1 MEEKGDLLD
10 KVYGKRDR
18 FFRWLGLGEDGI
30 YLVAGGLSVLFI
42 ANTGAILGVDL
53 LLSRKIPFA
62 LLVAQPQFE
71 LKYLWVEKLSFLGLV
86 FVSGL
91 IALYATFYVTD
102 WSPTSVKDPAM
113 IIVVLATF
121 GGLASFVTFLRL
133 QWIGWGRPLVW
144 GR

>member
-1 MEEKGDLLD
+1 M
-10 KVYGKRDR
+10 KR
-18 FFRWLGLGEDGI
+18 GEHWREARNSFTD
-30 YLVAGGLSVLFI
+30 
-42 ANTGAILGVDL
+42 T
-53 LLSRKIPFA
+53 
-62 LLVAQPQFE
+62 
-71 LKYLWVEKLSFLGLV
+71 WVEKLSFLGLV